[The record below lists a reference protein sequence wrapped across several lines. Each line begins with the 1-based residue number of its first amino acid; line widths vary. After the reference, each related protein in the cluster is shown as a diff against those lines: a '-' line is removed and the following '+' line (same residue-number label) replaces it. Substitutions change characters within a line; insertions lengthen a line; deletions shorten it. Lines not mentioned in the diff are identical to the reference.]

1 MPNIR
6 PTELIIILV
15 IIVLLFGA
23 KKLPELAKSVGQSL
37 KIFKNETKDE
47 TVSPQTAP
55 PQMDAESHADASTA
69 TAAVPAPAENTFAPA
84 LPKTEGK
91 NN

>member
-37 KIFKNETKDE
+37 KIFKHETQDVTNEASEKSSAASAVPTPPA
-47 TVSPQTAP
+47 VSPTA
-55 PQMDAESHADASTA
+55 EK
-69 TAAVPAPAENTFAPA
+69 VPTSDD
-84 LPKTEGK
+84 K
-91 NN
+91 NDTITDNI